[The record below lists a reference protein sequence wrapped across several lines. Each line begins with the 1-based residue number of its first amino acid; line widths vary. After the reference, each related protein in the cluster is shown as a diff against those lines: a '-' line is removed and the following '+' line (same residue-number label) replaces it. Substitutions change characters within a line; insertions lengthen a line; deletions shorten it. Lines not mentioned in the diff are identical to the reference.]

1 MSAALDPALLVIVP
15 AALAVWLAIPT
26 DYPDLTTRRSAGA
39 APRPSAQ
46 ARAARH
52 RRTPNLPAGQETT
65 R

>member
-15 AALAVWLAIPT
+15 VALAVWLAIPT
-26 DYPDLTTRRSAGA
+26 DYPDLTTRRSVGA
-39 APRPSAQ
+39 APRPH
-46 ARAARH
+46 RAARH